1 MPSNIDFLHGSV
13 LGVSSLT
20 VGGAFRKINIG
31 TKDTIVISGASG
43 GIGSIAVPI
52 CCFKRCQS
60 YWNS

>member
-20 VGGAFRKINIG
+20 VGGAFEKLILELRIQLSFQVHLEELI
-31 TKDTIVISGASG
+31 DCSTI
-43 GIGSIAVPI
+43 
-52 CCFKRCQS
+52 CYFKRCQS